1 LRSVL
6 QFGES
11 VIEMT
16 TVPTARSQLSEL
28 YVRESAAIE
37 QEFSATGDGRA
48 ALARRTAL
56 VDAIVQRL
64 WNEIIVGS
72 NPGSNA
78 GSSASPTTVD
88 PDGPKNFALVA
99 TGGFGRGWLFPHS
112 DIDLLFLHAGNSSE
126 SEFKD
131 PIRRFSQELWDL
143 RLKLSPATRNLAEC
157 ERLDPNNVE
166 FAISLL
172 DCRYLAGDRELFSR
186 LREKAVP
193 RLVARDY
200 QNLIQNLAE
209 ITRARH
215 HKFGNTVFH
224 LEPNVK
230 DGPGGLR
237 DYNVANWLAL
247 ISAMEKLK
255 VWPDEKT
262 LLPVSSRRAFDAAL
276 DFQMSVRCFL
286 HFRYGRHDNTL
297 IWEAQDEAAARKIG
311 ASIGANDAE
320 IANTADWMRIY
331 FGHVRSVH
339 RVCMQLLEEIP
350 AAWSSLYRQFQGW
363 RSKVSSADF
372 SVVDG
377 LIFLQQPAGLRDP
390 EILLRLFHFMA
401 EHGLKLSTTTE
412 YKVEQALP
420 ALAATPPR
428 GAELWLYLQETLV
441 QPHAADALRAMNAL
455 RLLALLL
462 PELKGIEALVIRD
475 FYHRYTVDEHSFLA
489 IENLHRL
496 KESKSEWDQR
506 FAELQSELEQPELL
520 YLALLLHDSGK
531 AVPSENH
538 VELSLQL
545 TDSCA
550 ERLDL
555 DPVDRDTLRYL
566 VASHLEMAAAT
577 RRDVFDP
584 ANVKSFAEKVGVPER
599 LKMLCLMTYADIKA
613 VNPEAMTPWKADNL
627 WQLYIACANYLSR
640 SADERVHTADD
651 GSSVAPSSVAPSS
664 LASSNL
670 AHLRSLAPVA
680 GKKINIFLEGLPQR
694 YLRIHGATDVLAHAE
709 MATRLGQDG
718 VQLNLKQVRH
728 WYELTLITTDR
739 PFLFA
744 SVSGTL
750 AAWGM
755 NIVKANAF
763 SNAAGIVVDTFY
775 FTDRFRTLEMN
786 LQEWERLK
794 KSIAAVVKGEADVA
808 RMLRDRLK
816 SEKGNATKVKIAT
829 QIEFDDGCSA
839 SSTLVQVLTQDR
851 PGLLYRMCSLISKHE
866 CNIEIALIETE
877 GQMAID
883 ILYLTSGGAKLSAAR
898 QSALGQALR
907 DELAAK

>member
-1 LRSVL
+1 
-6 QFGES
+6 
-11 VIEMT
+11 MT
-16 TVPTARSQLSEL
+16 TVATVRSELRDL

-37 QEFSATGDGRA
+37 QEFSVTGEGRT

-56 VDAIVQRL
+56 VDTIVQRL
-64 WNEIIVGS
+64 WNEIIVS
-72 NPGSNA
+72 SQPGS
-78 GSSASPTTVD
+78 SPAD
-88 PDGPKNFALVA
+88 PDSPKNFALVA

-112 DIDLLFLHAGNSSE
+112 DIDLLFLHASASSE

-157 ERLDPNNVE
+157 EKLDPNNIE

-186 LREKAVP
+186 LHEKVVP
-193 RLVARDY
+193 RLVGREC
-200 QNLIQNLAE
+200 QNLIQNLGE

-215 HKFGNTVFH
+215 HKFANTVFH

-255 VWPDEKT
+255 VWPDAQT

-297 IWEAQDEAAARKIG
+297 TWEAQDEAAARKIG
-311 ASIGANDAE
+311 AGDLE
-320 IANTADWMRIY
+320 ITNAADWMRVY

-339 RVCMQLLEEIP
+339 RVCNQLLEEIP

-363 RSKVSSADF
+363 RSRVASADF

-390 EILLRLFHFMA
+390 EMLLRLFHFMA

-428 GAELWLYLQETLV
+428 GAELWLYLQETLL

-462 PELKGIEALVIRD
+462 PELKGIEALVVRD

-489 IENLHRL
+489 IEHLHRL

-531 AVPSENH
+531 AVPGQNH
-538 VELSLQL
+538 VEVSVQL
-545 TDSCA
+545 TDSCV

-555 DPVDRDTLRYL
+555 DPLDRETVRYL
-566 VASHLEMAAAT
+566 VASHLEMSAAM

-599 LKMLCLMTYADIKA
+599 LKMQCLMTYADIKA

-640 SADERVHTADD
+640 SADERVHTSDD
-651 GSSVAPSSVAPSS
+651 GSS
-664 LASSNL
+664 L

-694 YLRIHGATDVLAHAE
+694 YLRIHGASDVLAHAE

-728 WYELTLITTDR
+728 WYELTLVTTDR

-744 SVSGTL
+744 SVSGAL

-763 SNAAGIVVDTFY
+763 SNAAGMVVDTFY
-775 FTDRFRTLEMN
+775 FTDRFRTLEIN

-816 SEKGNATKVKIAT
+816 SEKVNGTKVKIAT

-839 SSTLVQVLTQDR
+839 HSTMVQVLTQDR
-851 PGLLYRMCSLISKHE
+851 PGLLYRMCSLVSKHE

-883 ILYLTSGGAKLSAAR
+883 VLYLTSGGAKLSADR
-898 QSALGQALR
+898 QAALGQALR
-907 DELAAK
+907 DELATK

>member
-1 LRSVL
+1 MS
-6 QFGES
+6 
-11 VIEMT
+11 
-16 TVPTARSQLSEL
+16 TVATVRSEL
-28 YVRESAAIE
+28 YDLYTRESAAIE
-37 QEFSATGDGRA
+37 REFSATGDGRA

-56 VDAIVQRL
+56 VDTMVQRL
-64 WNEIIVGS
+64 WTEIIVGS
-72 NPGSNA
+72 ASG
-78 GSSASPTTVD
+78 GVSAEA
-88 PDGPKNFALVA
+88 DGPKNFSLVA

-112 DIDLLFLHAGNSSE
+112 DIDLLFLHGGGNSE
-126 SEFKD
+126 TEFKD

-143 RLKLSPATRNLAEC
+143 RLKLSPATRNLSEC
-157 ERLDPNNVE
+157 ERLDPNNIE

-172 DCRYLAGDRELFSR
+172 DCRYLAGDPELFSR
-186 LREKAVP
+186 LHEKTVP
-193 RLVARDY
+193 RLVGREC
-200 QNLIQNLAE
+200 QNLIQNLGE

-215 HKFGNTVFH
+215 HKFANTVFH

-255 VWPDEKT
+255 VWPDTKT
-262 LLPVSSRRAFDAAL
+262 LLPVSSRRALDAAL
-276 DFQMSVRCFL
+276 DFQISVRCFL
-286 HFRYGRHDNTL
+286 HFRHGRHDNTL
-297 IWEAQDEAAARKIG
+297 PWEAQDEAAARKIG
-311 ASIGANDAE
+311 ASDLE
-320 IANTADWMRIY
+320 ITNAADWMRVY

-339 RVCMQLLEEIP
+339 RVCNQLLEEIP

-363 RSKVSSADF
+363 RSKVASDDF

-377 LIFLQQPAGLRDP
+377 LIFLKQQTGGLRDP
-390 EILLRLFHFMA
+390 EMLLRLFHFMA

-462 PELKGIEALVIRD
+462 PELKGIEALVVRD

-489 IENLHRL
+489 IEHLHRL

-506 FAELQSELEQPELL
+506 FAGLLGEVEQPELL

-531 AVPSENH
+531 AVPSDNH

-545 TDSCA
+545 TDSCT

-555 DPVDRDTLRYL
+555 DPADRETVRYL
-566 VASHLEMAAAT
+566 VASHLEMAAAM
-577 RRDVFDP
+577 RRDIFDP
-584 ANVKSFAEKVGVPER
+584 ANVRSFAEKVGAPER
-599 LKMLCLMTYADIKA
+599 LKMLCLLTYADIKA

-640 SADERVHTADD
+640 SADERVHT
-651 GSSVAPSSVAPSS
+651 GSDRDSASVG
-664 LASSNL
+664 LANL
-670 AHLRSLAPVA
+670 DHLRSLARVA
-680 GKKINIFLEGLPQR
+680 GKKFNIFLEGLPQR

-709 MATRLGQDG
+709 MAGRVGQSG

-728 WYELTLITTDR
+728 WYELTLVTTDR
-739 PFLFA
+739 PALFA
-744 SVSGTL
+744 SISGAL

-794 KSIAAVVKGEADVA
+794 KNIAAVVKGEEDVA

-816 SEKGNATKVKIAT
+816 SEKADSTKVKIET
-829 QIEFDDGCSA
+829 QIEFDDSSSA
-839 SSTLVQVLTQDR
+839 HTTLVQVLTQDR
-851 PGLLYRMCSLISKHE
+851 PGLLYRMCSLVSKQE

-883 ILYLTSGGAKLSAAR
+883 VLYLTSGGAKLSADR
-898 QSALGQALR
+898 QAALGKALR
-907 DELAAK
+907 EELAAK

>member
-1 LRSVL
+1 LRD
-6 QFGES
+6 
-11 VIEMT
+11 
-16 TVPTARSQLSEL
+16 L

-37 QEFSATGDGRA
+37 QEFFSTGEGRTA
-48 ALARRTAL
+48 VARRTAL
-56 VDAIVQRL
+56 VDSIAQRL
-64 WNEIIVGS
+64 WNEIIIEPKVGAADS
-72 NPGSNA
+72 
-78 GSSASPTTVD
+78 
-88 PDGPKNFALVA
+88 DGPKNFALAA

-112 DIDLLFLHAGNSSE
+112 DIDLLFLHGSSDSE
-126 SEFKD
+126 NEFKD

-143 RLKLSPATRNLAEC
+143 RLKLSPVTRNLAEC
-157 ERLDPNNVE
+157 EKLDPSNVE

-172 DCRYLAGDRELFSR
+172 DCRYLAGDRELFAR
-186 LREKAVP
+186 LHGKTVP
-193 RLVARDY
+193 RLVERECHA
-200 QNLIQNLAE
+200 LIQNLGE

-255 VWPDEKT
+255 VWPDAQT
-262 LLPVSSRRAFDAAL
+262 LLPVSSRRALEAAL

-286 HFRYGRHDNTL
+286 HFRHGRHDNTL
-297 IWEAQDEAAARKIG
+297 TWEAQDEAAARKIG
-311 ASIGANDAE
+311 TSDTE
-320 IANTADWMRIY
+320 IANAADWMRIY

-339 RVCMQLLEEIP
+339 RVCNQLLEEIP

-363 RSKVSSADF
+363 RSRVASDDF

-377 LIFLQQPAGLRDP
+377 LIFLKQTQQPGGLRDP
-390 EILLRLFHFMA
+390 EMLLRLFHFMA

-428 GAELWLYLQETLV
+428 GAELWLYLQETLL

-455 RLLALLL
+455 RLLTLLL
-462 PELKGIEALVIRD
+462 PELKGIEALVVRD

-496 KESKSEWDQR
+496 KDSKSEWDQR
-506 FAELQSELEQPELL
+506 FAALMTELEQPELL

-531 AVPSENH
+531 SVPSDNH

-555 DPVDRDTLRYL
+555 DPVDHETVRYL
-566 VASHLEMAAAT
+566 VASHLEMSAAM

-584 ANVKSFAEKVGVPER
+584 ANVKAFAERVGVPER

-613 VNPEAMTPWKADNL
+613 VNPEAMTPWKADAL

-640 SADERVHTADD
+640 SADERVHTGDD
-651 GSSVAPSSVAPSS
+651 G
-664 LASSNL
+664 SNL

-680 GKKINIFLEGLPQR
+680 GKKINIFLEGMPQR

-709 MATRLGQDG
+709 MAARLGQDG
-718 VQLNLKQVRH
+718 VQLSLKQVRH
-728 WYELTLITTDR
+728 WFELTLITTDR

-744 SVSGTL
+744 SVSGAL

-763 SNAAGIVVDTFY
+763 SNAAGMVVDTFY

-794 KSIAAVVKGEADVA
+794 KSIAAVVKGEADLA
-808 RMLRDRLK
+808 RMVRDRLK
-816 SEKGNATKVKIAT
+816 SEKITIPKIKIAT
-829 QIEFDDGCSA
+829 QIEFDDNSSA
-839 SSTLVQVLTQDR
+839 HSTLVQVLTQDR
-851 PGLLYRMCSLISKHE
+851 PGLLYRMCSLVSKHD

-877 GQMAID
+877 GQLAID
-883 ILYLTSGGAKLSAAR
+883 VLYLTSAGLKLSADR
-898 QSALGQALR
+898 QATLGQALR
-907 DELAAK
+907 DELAAP